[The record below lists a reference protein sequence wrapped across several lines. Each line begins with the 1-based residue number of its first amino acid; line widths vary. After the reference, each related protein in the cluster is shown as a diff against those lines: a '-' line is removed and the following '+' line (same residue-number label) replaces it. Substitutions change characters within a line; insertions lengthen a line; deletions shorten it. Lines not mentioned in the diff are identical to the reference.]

1 MTQEKIDATDAPP
14 QGAVEWLIEQVGTI
28 LHEGEIFINGTD
40 FTEEVKQ
47 ALQIQEH
54 MVRHAY
60 NHGWDD
66 RHHDVKESW
75 MMDADEKFYKQ
86 TYGTE

>member
-1 MTQEKIDATDAPP
+1 MTQKKIDATDAPP
-14 QGAVEWLIEQVGTI
+14 QGAIEWLVEKITKHHDKEFSIFYKAEIE
-28 LHEGEIFINGTD
+28 
-40 FTEEVKQ
+40 Q

-66 RHHDVKESW
+66 REYEVEDSW
-75 MMDADEKFYKQ
+75 KKDADEKYFNE
-86 TYGTE
+86 TYGQ